1 MMPAEARRLDPPAL
15 RKGEL
20 GEALVAHM
28 NELTFAR
35 HGDLALG
42 NAAANLPALAA
53 DRSLRQ
59 LRRAAPGIGRGATAV
74 VIAAGP
80 SVRKHDHARQL
91 VEAGYEGAV
100 VAAESSLYYCL
111 SRGLV
116 PDVVVT
122 VDPTRPIVRWFGDP
136 ELSDAEIRDNDYF
149 RRQDLADAFK
159 REREVNDELLEL
171 VNRHAPD
178 IKLAISTSAHPDVVA
193 RCWQAGFQMYWWNPM
208 YDDPADPAGVTARL
222 VRDNGLPA
230 VNAGGNVG
238 TTAWMV
244 AQAALGKDTVALTGI
259 DFGYYAGTP
268 YERTQYYKEIVDLVG
283 EDRVE
288 SVIMRI
294 FNPHYDA
301 EFLTDPAYRWFRD
314 SFLELA
320 RDARCRTLNCTEG
333 GTLFGEG
340 VEVKSL
346 ARFLADDVEPDAL
359 NTDAQT
365 VR

>member
-1 MMPAEARRLDPPAL
+1 MPAEARAL
-15 RKGEL
+15 PRGAAALKNGEL
-20 GEALVAHM
+20 GQALVGQM
-28 NELTFAR
+28 NELTFER

-42 NAAANLPALAA
+42 NAAANLPAIAA
-53 DRSLRQ
+53 DRSLRA
-59 LRRAAPGIGRGATAV
+59 LRREAKGIGEGDSAV

-80 SVRKHDHARQL
+80 SVRKHDHAQQL
-91 VEAGYEGAV
+91 IDAGYRGAV

-136 ELSDAEIRDNDYF
+136 DLSDRELRENDYF
-149 RRQDLADAFK
+149 RRQDLDDAFRK
-159 REREVNDELLEL
+159 EREVNDELLEL
-171 VNRHAPD
+171 VDRHAPE

-208 YDDPADPAGVTARL
+208 YDDPAMEEGVTARL
-222 VRDNGLPA
+222 VRENGLPA

-238 TTAWMV
+238 TASWMI
-244 AQAALGKDTVALTGI
+244 AQAALGKGTVGLTGI

-268 YERTQYYKEIVDLVG
+268 YERTQYYKEIVELVG
-283 EDRVE
+283 EDAVE

-314 SFLELA
+314 IFLEMA
-320 RDARCRTLNCTEG
+320 RDARCRTINCTEG
-333 GTLFGEG
+333 GTLFGDG
-340 VEVKSL
+340 VEVKTL
-346 ARFLADDVEPDAL
+346 ARFLAEDVE
-359 NTDAQT
+359 TFAQT
-365 VR
+365 AR